1 MKKEDIDRTPEYI
14 EYLERRKSVRR
25 QMIPAVVFF
34 AAIALIIL
42 YSVVQHQ
49 REVDSGA
56 VDSTTYAQEVDY
68 LGACVGR
75 TIYEN
80 TDEIDDSYGDYFY
93 MGADY
98 FEVRKDTEWGLFSYT
113 GNLVFDGEDLV
124 ETFCF
129 TASVDSITQE
139 DVDAMAEEL
148 TTAFGDYTEDAD
160 GAYLWY
166 ADADGN
172 LGSSTDIAW
181 ISCGLNAD
189 GILVIQGSAE

>member
-1 MKKEDIDRTPEYI
+1 M
-14 EYLERRKSVRR
+14 
-25 QMIPAVVFF
+25 
-34 AAIALIIL
+34 
-42 YSVVQHQ
+42 QHQ
-49 REVDSGA
+49 RNVNAGE

-98 FEVRKDTEWGLFSYT
+98 FEVRKDTEWALFGHT
-113 GNLVFDGEDLV
+113 GNLIFDGDDLV

-129 TASVDSITQE
+129 TGSGDTITQE
-139 DVDAMAEEL
+139 DIDAMAEEL
-148 TTAFGDYTEDAD
+148 TTAFGDYDTVDAD
-160 GAYLWY
+160 GVYWWY

-181 ISCGLNAD
+181 ISCGLDAD
-189 GILVIQGSAE
+189 GALVIQGSSEV